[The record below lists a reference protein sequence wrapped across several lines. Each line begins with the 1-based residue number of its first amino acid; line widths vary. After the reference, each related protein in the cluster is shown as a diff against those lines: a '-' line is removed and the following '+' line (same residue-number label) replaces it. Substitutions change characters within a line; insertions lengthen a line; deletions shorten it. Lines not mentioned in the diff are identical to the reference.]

1 MSQHDIKVYFR
12 SLFEALAAVHKNGI
26 IHRDIKP
33 TYGISSIGI
42 RTATD
47 NFRNFLYD
55 VERQRGVLVDFGL
68 AEVITRM
75 DDHHDLADMTVA
87 RGNRLLSLF
96 VSRTGEHQEG
106 QNTVEQSI

>member
-1 MSQHDIKVYFR
+1 M
-12 SLFEALAAVHKNGI
+12 
-26 IHRDIKP
+26 
-33 TYGISSIGI
+33 
-42 RTATD
+42 
-47 NFRNFLYD
+47 
-55 VERQRGVLVDFGL
+55 LVDFGL

-96 VSRTGEHQEG
+96 VSGTGEHQEG